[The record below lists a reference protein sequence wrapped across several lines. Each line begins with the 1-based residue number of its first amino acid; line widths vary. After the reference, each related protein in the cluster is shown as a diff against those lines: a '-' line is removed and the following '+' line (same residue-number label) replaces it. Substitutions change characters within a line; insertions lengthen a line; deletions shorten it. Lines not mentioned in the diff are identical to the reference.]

1 MSVRVTQD
9 ARLWPWLCSLLGV
22 RQPAVRRGAVRGRP
36 SAAAETLD
44 ARTMLSGINV
54 LYVTATDG
62 ADVSVNATAD
72 GIDKVVVTSQ
82 ARIGELFVTGGSE
95 DLRVTT
101 LRGSVVGSIDYAGG
115 TGRDS
120 LWVYGQVDGG
130 VRMHDVSFAESQ
142 LGEPGPRTVDDTFV
156 LAGTGRTGQLDI
168 RLRSS
173 QDRIVVTGQAEASGR
188 DGRHRLDASWG
199 DDRVAVVGAE
209 FTGGVAVW
217 AGHGLDRIAVRDT
230 TVADGLE
237 VDGYHGNDFVQ
248 LTRVQAGEVR
258 LSGLGMTDPGVAST
272 NRYGITDLTVTGDF
286 EVTGDGFGRSRDEIG
301 FAGRTEVGG
310 RMRLF
315 LATDD
320 DKVAFAE
327 TIVGGSQEL
336 YLGSSVGTD
345 SVRFGDDTIGGGSTV
360 ASIGSLRVSE
370 TAARQVT
377 GAYIVAAGGGDPYQY
392 TVSRATGDESA
403 VIRLDAGS
411 SATTVEVTT
420 DLRGLAFVDLDGVSV
435 AGTMV
440 VDVSVS
446 EDSLVVAT
454 DLRVESTVGI
464 FAGGGDPAE
473 VRISGAVFAD
483 LTVTLGDGND
493 TLRLDLDESETS
505 IRGFERIFDGGD
517 GIDRLINAPLGVWAV
532 NFEL

>member
-1 MSVRVTQD
+1 MSR
-9 ARLWPWLCSLLGV
+9 
-22 RQPAVRRGAVRGRP
+22 
-36 SAAAETLD
+36 
-44 ARTMLSGINV
+44 
-54 LYVTATDG
+54 
-62 ADVSVNATAD
+62 
-72 GIDKVVVTSQ
+72 IDPT
-82 ARIGELFVTGGSE
+82 
-95 DLRVTT
+95 
-101 LRGSVVGSIDYAGG
+101 AGG
-115 TGRDS
+115 REVIIPPASEGCDDAAGEWPMVMVPMIRQTGARALLLFSFFDS
-120 LWVYGQVDGG
+120 RGLPVDPPP
-130 VRMHDVSFAESQ
+130 V
-142 LGEPGPRTVDDTFV
+142 
-156 LAGTGRTGQLDI
+156 
-168 RLRSS
+168 
-173 QDRIVVTGQAEASGR
+173 
-188 DGRHRLDASWG
+188 DAS
-199 DDRVAVVGAE
+199 
-209 FTGGVAVW
+209 
-217 AGHGLDRIAVRDT
+217 LQ
-230 TVADGLE
+230 
-237 VDGYHGNDFVQ
+237 DF
-248 LTRVQAGEVR
+248 
-258 LSGLGMTDPGVAST
+258 
-272 NRYGITDLTVTGDF
+272 
-286 EVTGDGFGRSRDEIG
+286 
-301 FAGRTEVGG
+301 GG

-392 TVSRATGDESA
+392 IVSRATGDESA

-454 DLRVESTVGI
+454 DLRAESTVGI

-517 GIDRLINAPLGVWAV
+517 GIDRLVNAPLGVWAV